1 MTSTDIQP
9 PWDSGAHRH
18 GDRFGGPHSRPGDT
32 YGRDDFRRDDRAYGR
47 PPMLR
52 RAEAWLDDRGRGA
65 WIVVMVLAF
74 VFVWPVG
81 LALLA
86 YMIWSKRMFG
96 QSSCRGWSRD
106 DARARWADNGDR
118 RAQFHAARA
127 AMRPSGNSAFDSYK
141 TDTLRRLEDEQRAFE
156 EFLSRLRNAK
166 DKAEFDEFMA
176 DRARR
181 PAAPDDDAMKEPS
194 AQ

>member
-1 MTSTDIQP
+1 MTTTDIQP
-9 PWDSGAHRH
+9 PWDNGAHRQ
-18 GDRFGGPHSRPGDT
+18 GDRFGVPYSRNGDDHRG
-32 YGRDDFRRDDRAYGR
+32 YDRGYGR
-47 PPMLR
+47 PSFLR
-52 RAEAWLDDRGRGA
+52 RTEAWLDDRGKGA
-65 WIVVMVLAF
+65 WIALMVLAF

-96 QSSCRGWSRD
+96 QSCNRGWSRD
-106 DARARWADNGDR
+106 DARARWADHGDR

-127 AMRPSGNSAFDSYK
+127 AMRPSGNSAFDAYK

-156 EFLSRLRNAK
+156 DFLSRLRNAK
-166 DKAEFDEFMA
+166 DKAEFDDFMA

-181 PAAPDDDAMKEPS
+181 PATSPATPDDDAMPEPS
-194 AQ
+194 AK